1 MVSLEGFC
9 TDHLRGACHTDAR
22 TRHKHSTDMSIYTIV
37 PDAVVEPADADDV
50 SRLLQ
55 FCSQQRVPVTARAGA
70 SNTGGSAIGE
80 GVVLLP
86 IVQPT
91 AAADVRL
98 QDHGDELLAEAPAGL
113 RHDRLQRMLNER
125 GFHLPSDPS
134 SGPLSYIGAN
144 VATRASGAHALRHGA
159 IDRYLS
165 SLVVLLADGTR
176 VDTADPQ
183 TIPTR
188 IRTGLSTIADR
199 LGADGDALARLGA
212 GQQRKTAS
220 GYNLTA
226 LLAATGPDLTAL
238 FAGSVGT
245 LGIIETVR
253 LRCPTAPTDQ
263 SLLVLSFDSEADAC
277 DAVSEVRRSDPAA
290 CEILNRYCV
299 QLLADQGVTF
309 ADSAGSML
317 VVEYSGESPGA
328 AAESAHSAADRLY
341 GNTSARTAIAI
352 SDPPQQAAFWKV
364 RKRMMLQLRNRSD
377 GRSALSVVN
386 DIGVPVDSLA
396 AFLEALT
403 PTFSSRA
410 IPLPIYGHAA
420 DGNLHLRPLFD
431 THDPALADV
440 VRAVADETYELVLS
454 FGGTITAEHGMGRL
468 RAPYLRREWGDSLY
482 ETMREING
490 LFDPG
495 GILNHDAMFYEGE
508 LMRYFG
514 SAQ

>member
-1 MVSLEGFC
+1 MISLERFC
-9 TDHLRGACHTDAR
+9 ADHLQGACHTDER
-22 TRHKHSTDMSIYTIV
+22 TRRKHSTDMSIYTIV
-37 PDAVVEPADADDV
+37 PAAVVEPADADDV

-55 FCSQQRVPVTARAGA
+55 FCSQQRIPVTARAGA

-86 IVQPT
+86 IAQPSD
-91 AAADVRL
+91 AADIRL
-98 QDHGDELLAEAPAGL
+98 QDCGDELLASVPAGL
-113 RHDRLQRMLNER
+113 RHDRLQGMLNQR

-159 IDRYLS
+159 IDRYLH

-176 VDTADPQ
+176 IDTADTQ
-183 TIPTR
+183 MIPTR
-188 IRTGLSTIADR
+188 IRTGLSTIAGGLSADR
-199 LGADGDALARLGA
+199 DAVERLRA
-212 GQQRKTAS
+212 VQQRKTAS
-220 GYNLTA
+220 GYNLPA
-226 LLAATGPDLTAL
+226 LLAAPGPNLTAL

-245 LGIIETVR
+245 LGIIEAVR
-253 LRCPTAPTDQ
+253 LRCPTAPAEQ
-263 SLLVLSFDSEADAC
+263 SLLVLSFDSEAEAC

-290 CEILNRYCV
+290 CEILNRFCV
-299 QLLADQGVTF
+299 QLLADQGITF

-317 VVEYSGESPGA
+317 VVEYSGDSPGA
-328 AAESAHSAADRLY
+328 AAETAHNAADRLY
-341 GNTSARTAIAI
+341 GNTCARTAIAI
-352 SDPPQQAAFWKV
+352 SDAQQQAAFWKV

-386 DIGVPVDSLA
+386 DIGIPVDSLA
-396 AFLEALT
+396 PFLEALT
-403 PTFSSRA
+403 PIFSNRA

-454 FGGTITAEHGMGRL
+454 LGGTITAEHGMGRL

-482 ETMREING
+482 ETMRKIKD
-490 LFDPG
+490 LFDPI
-495 GILNHDAMFYEGE
+495 GILNHDAMFYEGD
-508 LMRYFG
+508 LMRHFG
-514 SAQ
+514 SNR